1 MLGCPIHAAV
11 PSRHMGGNGVPSEF
25 GQQSSLRRWRVNRC
39 SLWSIGVALL
49 PPSGARSDRKLLD
62 NPETQILS
70 MIPAP
75 LVSILMDSARVL
87 GCCFSNYVAYF

>member
-1 MLGCPIHAAV
+1 MEL
-11 PSRHMGGNGVPSEF
+11 F
-25 GQQSSLRRWRVNRC
+25 
-39 SLWSIGVALL
+39 GVALL

-75 LVSILMDSARVL
+75 LVSILMDSARVS
-87 GCCFSNYVAYF
+87 GCCSSNYVAYFSVIILARQLRIGAENVCGVPIPAEILGFKRSSRSARAH